1 MIVKMVSYT
10 PNRGLSYAYL
20 VRPVDHLPVESTHQL
35 VNRSLSTGNRS
46 PPTGQSASMGFVRAC
61 PVHPL
66 HAAHQLASPA
76 HQLVSLPLW
85 ALSAL
90 LHTSQSS
97 QLASCPS
104 HRIIDMY
111 TLQLYDELT
120 APNLRILGE

>member
-66 HAAHQLASPA
+66 FTQPTNWRAPPTNWSVCLYGLCPLFFTQVSPA
-76 HQLVSLPLW
+76 NWLAALV
-85 ALSAL
+85 
-90 LHTSQSS
+90 
-97 QLASCPS
+97 
-104 HRIIDMY
+104 IV
-111 TLQLYDELT
+111 
-120 APNLRILGE
+120 

>member
-1 MIVKMVSYT
+1 MRIS
-10 PNRGLSYAYL
+10 SA
-20 VRPVDHLPVESTHQL
+20 
-35 VNRSLSTGNRS
+35 RSITSPSS
-46 PPTGQSASMGFVRAC
+46 PPTNWSTAAC
-61 PVHPL
+61 
-66 HAAHQLASPA
+66 QLVTAA